1 MENLVPQPRQR
12 SATRRSL
19 EKGGK
24 ATLTPVL
31 LPGAGAPGGTGE
43 SVVQARTEG
52 EENEPV
58 QTQHRRMEAFTV
70 KETGQN
76 LKFAVSKH
84 DFVGTMTGNT
94 ETTLLEAG
102 VLTTTADIPIK
113 HPGTREVVIT
123 ARQQTAIAPI
133 WMPILCV
140 GINVSPVYKVSWRR
154 TDFC

>member
-24 ATLTPVL
+24 ATLAPVL

-70 KETGQN
+70 KETG
-76 LKFAVSKH
+76 
-84 DFVGTMTGNT
+84 
-94 ETTLLEAG
+94 
-102 VLTTTADIPIK
+102 
-113 HPGTREVVIT
+113 
-123 ARQQTAIAPI
+123 
-133 WMPILCV
+133 
-140 GINVSPVYKVSWRR
+140 
-154 TDFC
+154 